1 MCGVWCVHVV
11 RVVCVCV
18 ACVWVV
24 TLWCGVGVL
33 GVVGVG
39 SESES
44 QQVRGAQRDM
54 YTEWQ
59 ANM

>member
-1 MCGVWCVHVV
+1 MWCVHVV

-33 GVVGVG
+33 GVVGGG

-44 QQVRGAQRDM
+44 QQVMGHRATCIQSGRKL
-54 YTEWQ
+54 
-59 ANM
+59 